1 MNIIKL
7 LKIARKIPG
16 VSIPD
21 TVTYFA
27 DLFRSEIIKLS
38 EQKLINQNNKVAVL
52 AGVNQSNDLIFCP
65 IEIEHKAGERPTIV
79 QEFTPHNIHQTI
91 RETDIDQALN
101 MFSKKDQ
108 PLSFFEVL
116 DKCKKQPGS

>member
-27 DLFRSEIIKLS
+27 DLFKNEIIKLS
-38 EQKLINQNNKVAVL
+38 QQKLINQNNKVAIL
-52 AGVNQSNDLIFCP
+52 AGVNNAGDLIFCP
-65 IEIEHKAGERPTIV
+65 IEIEHKPGVKPTIV
-79 QEFTPHNIHQTI
+79 QEFVPHNIHQTI
-91 RETDIDQALN
+91 RETDIDKALD

-116 DKCKKQPGS
+116 DQCKKQPGS